1 MRFILWFSLFSYYI
15 VLRSSD
21 FSVTG
26 INNVYFSAVDWIFS
40 LIFFVGVLR
49 CVVVFCFVLRRRSA
63 VQFLGI
69 CSFYNVHVCFVFRL
83 RLCFFC
89 LFIMIFFFFC
99 ILVTDATSQ
108 GWKIKVKQ
116 LWLGK
121 IRYKEKKLNNKL
133 TWSSW
138 Y

>member
-89 LFIMIFFFFC
+89 LFIMMFFFFFVFW
-99 ILVTDATSQ
+99 LQ
-108 GWKIKVKQ
+108 MQ
-116 LWLGK
+116 LARVERLKLSNCDLGK
-121 IRYKEKKLNNKL
+121 FVLKKKIWTIN
-133 TWSSW
+133 
-138 Y
+138 